1 MLNVLDLH
9 TYYGDSH
16 VLQGV
21 TMHVDTGTVTAILG
35 RNGVG
40 KTTLCRSLVGLTPA
54 RAGRIVFDGT
64 EITRL
69 PPHRICGMRISL
81 VPQGRRI
88 FPSLTVEEN
97 LAIAART
104 QEPLAGSGSVSE
116 KPEHASSRPASP
128 AKTPLIRRTAA
139 RAARLL
145 GARSPSLGRAPSES
159 WDVRKVYAV
168 FPRLS
173 ERSGHRGDELSGG
186 EQQMLAIARALVANP
201 VLLVMDEPT
210 EGLAPMLVAE
220 VGKLIRRLKDE
231 GTSILL
237 VEQNAAF
244 AVKTADYVHVMSKG
258 QIVHSSEPAALWANP
273 VIKTQFLGLPR
284 VDPGVARDV
293 PVERKGR

>member
-21 TMHVDTGTVTAILG
+21 TMHVETGTVTAILG

-81 VPQGRRI
+81 VPQGRRT

-104 QEPLAGSGSVSE
+104 Q
-116 KPEHASSRPASP
+116 
-128 AKTPLIRRTAA
+128 
-139 RAARLL
+139 
-145 GARSPSLGRAPSES
+145 
-159 WDVRKVYAV
+159 
-168 FPRLS
+168 
-173 ERSGHRGDELSGG
+173 
-186 EQQMLAIARALVANP
+186 
-201 VLLVMDEPT
+201 
-210 EGLAPMLVAE
+210 
-220 VGKLIRRLKDE
+220 
-231 GTSILL
+231 
-237 VEQNAAF
+237 
-244 AVKTADYVHVMSKG
+244 
-258 QIVHSSEPAALWANP
+258 
-273 VIKTQFLGLPR
+273 
-284 VDPGVARDV
+284 
-293 PVERKGR
+293 

>member
-1 MLNVLDLH
+1 MLNVIDLH
-9 TYYGDSH
+9 TYYGESH
-16 VLQGV
+16 VLQGL
-21 TMHVDTGTVTAILG
+21 TMRVDGGVVTAVLG

-40 KTTLCRSLVGLTPA
+40 KTTLCRSLAGLTPA
-54 RAGRIVFDGT
+54 RSGRIMFNET

-69 PPHRICGMRISL
+69 PPHRICGMGVSL

-88 FPSLTVEEN
+88 FPSLTVQEN
-97 LAIAART
+97 LAIAERT
-104 QEPLAGSGSVSE
+104 
-116 KPEHASSRPASP
+116 PAP
-128 AKTPLIRRTAA
+128 DA
-139 RAARLL
+139 
-145 GARSPSLGRAPSES
+145 GARER

-173 ERSGHRGDELSGG
+173 ERRANRGNELSGG

-220 VGKLIRRLKDE
+220 VGRLIRRLRDE

-244 AVKTADYVHVMSKG
+244 AVKLADYAHVMSKG
-258 QIVHSSEPAALWANP
+258 QIVHSSDPAALWANP
-273 VIKTQFLGLPR
+273 DIKTQLLGVPR
-284 VDPGVARDV
+284 AAS
-293 PVERKGR
+293 